1 MSPKTIPSAPSDSA
15 AVPAWCAGARSRGS
29 ALTARASGPGG
40 LRLAGEE
47 GGADRAAE
55 VAELGEEHRR
65 RAVVGEDVGEH
76 RVLEAL
82 AVGVA
87 EADAEPAAE
96 HDRLDVEQ
104 VHRRG
109 DAGAERLDRAVDQA
123 DRHRVVADERARP
136 DAAGQALPASL

>member
-15 AVPAWCAGARSRGS
+15 AIPAWCAAVRSRGW

-65 RAVVGEDVGEH
+65 RAVVGEDVGQH
-76 RVLEAL
+76 GVLQSL
-82 AVGVA
+82 AIGVA
-87 EADAEPAAE
+87 EANAEPAAE

-104 VHRRG
+104 VRRRG
-109 DAGAERLDRAVDQA
+109 DAGAERLDGAVDQS
-123 DRHRVVADERARP
+123 D
-136 DAAGQALPASL
+136 